1 MLLFLSKEGKMKK
14 QQHGREES
22 LKFRQIKKVMEMMR
36 TGRMK
41 NIEGVFVEGDTTR
54 VLSGTI
60 YTHKD
65 FKLDSQILF

>member
-14 QQHGREES
+14 QQHGRGKS
-22 LKFRQIKKVMEMMR
+22 LKFRQTKIVMEMMR

-41 NIEGVFVEGDTTR
+41 KIEGVFVEGDTTR

-60 YTHKD
+60 YAHKKL
-65 FKLDSQILF
+65 KLDSQISF